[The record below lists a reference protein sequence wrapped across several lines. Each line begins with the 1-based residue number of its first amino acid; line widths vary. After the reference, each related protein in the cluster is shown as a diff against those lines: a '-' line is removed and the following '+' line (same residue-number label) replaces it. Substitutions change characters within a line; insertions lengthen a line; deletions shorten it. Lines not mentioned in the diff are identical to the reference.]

1 MGELIEHAD
10 EGGNVVR
17 VNGERGESIVPVK
30 VYQDVYHQITGRT
43 EEIRKRYSENILVT
57 FDEIEQ
63 LHHKLKQICD
73 VHNIVASNEVVTVF
87 HEKER
92 KEQFTSFERFRAYN
106 ANAASPTVSVV
117 LKYNFSILLPGLTRP
132 QEYAV
137 TVRLASR
144 VALLKQ
150 IQEEAPP
157 FVRGRICG
165 FMTGHSAEVKVEY
178 ADYVVARAFLEAFDE
193 WIRGCNKSPERSSI
207 RWLQRHSHMLPQI
220 GRVSVGA
227 ATVYFALAVVA
238 GFAGKPAATEEL
250 LRFAVVYVGGF
261 HILMWLAWSTFKT
274 LEESI
279 DSYTEISYLS
289 LNKGDK
295 NLIDAFWKN
304 NWRVY
309 AKAGISVLGAI
320 AIGILSNKLSNLV

>member
-144 VALLKQ
+144 VAL
-150 IQEEAPP
+150 
-157 FVRGRICG
+157 C
-165 FMTGHSAEVKVEY
+165 
-178 ADYVVARAFLEAFDE
+178 
-193 WIRGCNKSPERSSI
+193 
-207 RWLQRHSHMLPQI
+207 
-220 GRVSVGA
+220 
-227 ATVYFALAVVA
+227 
-238 GFAGKPAATEEL
+238 
-250 LRFAVVYVGGF
+250 
-261 HILMWLAWSTFKT
+261 
-274 LEESI
+274 
-279 DSYTEISYLS
+279 
-289 LNKGDK
+289 
-295 NLIDAFWKN
+295 
-304 NWRVY
+304 
-309 AKAGISVLGAI
+309 
-320 AIGILSNKLSNLV
+320 

>member
-1 MGELIEHAD
+1 MEGPMGELIEHAD

-132 QEYAV
+132 QGY
-137 TVRLASR
+137 
-144 VALLKQ
+144 
-150 IQEEAPP
+150 
-157 FVRGRICG
+157 
-165 FMTGHSAEVKVEY
+165 
-178 ADYVVARAFLEAFDE
+178 
-193 WIRGCNKSPERSSI
+193 
-207 RWLQRHSHMLPQI
+207 
-220 GRVSVGA
+220 
-227 ATVYFALAVVA
+227 
-238 GFAGKPAATEEL
+238 AGKPAATEEL

-309 AKAGISVLGAI
+309 AKSGISVLGAI